1 MFYWENIEENTEEMT
16 SMKAN
21 LWRLEGH
28 KLETL
33 SKVVELVGELSE
45 EVRETFSDEGAQIS
59 KWGKD
64 IEPKEEVEAEEVENQ
79 EAYKDTP
86 YEESR
91 IQKLEEMV
99 AQLQ

>member
-1 MFYWENIEENTEEMT
+1 MD
-16 SMKAN
+16 
-21 LWRLEGH
+21 
-28 KLETL
+28 TL
-33 SKVVELVGELSE
+33 SEVMALAGEKNE
-45 EVRETFSDEGAQIS
+45 EVRETFSDEGAYIS

-91 IQKLEEMV
+91 IQKLEQMV